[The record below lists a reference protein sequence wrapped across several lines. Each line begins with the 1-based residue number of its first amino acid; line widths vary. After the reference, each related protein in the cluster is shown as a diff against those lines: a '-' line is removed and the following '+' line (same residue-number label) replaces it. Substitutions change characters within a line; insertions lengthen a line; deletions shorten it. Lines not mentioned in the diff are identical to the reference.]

1 MRLREGDEVEAM
13 RRLIA
18 PLGLL
23 IMLSGGV
30 TIAATRAGSAAEVL
44 GQIEAQARD
53 LTAHG
58 ARSESVSV
66 LQRALEMYGDTA
78 LRKQIEADIR
88 LYSLEGQ
95 PAPHLQAGMSIG
107 VRVPAAKELDGK
119 VVLLFFWASWC
130 PECKAESSII
140 AAVWEKYREHGL
152 VLIAPTQ
159 RYGFVDEGRPAAP
172 DQELRYIVHVR
183 DTYYPFRRQ
192 VPTPVTDAN
201 YKQYGVNSLPMHV
214 LIDRKGIIRL
224 YQPGRI
230 TLEELTAAIQRFL

>member
-1 MRLREGDEVEAM
+1 M
-13 RRLIA
+13 RRRIA

-23 IMLSGGV
+23 LVLSGGATV
-30 TIAATRAGSAAEVL
+30 AAGRSGSAGEAL
-44 GQIEAQARD
+44 GQIEAQAR
-53 LTAHG
+53 G
-58 ARSESVSV
+58 
-66 LQRALEMYGDTA
+66 
-78 LRKQIEADIR
+78 

-107 VRVPAAKELDGK
+107 GHVPAARELDGK

-130 PECKAESSII
+130 PECKAESSLI
-140 AAVWEKYREHGL
+140 AAASEKYRGQGL

-159 RYGFVDEGRPAAP
+159 RYGFVENGRPAAP
-172 DQELRYIVHVR
+172 DQELRYIAHVR
-183 DTYYPFRRQ
+183 DTYYPFLRQ

-201 YKQYGVNSLPMHV
+201 YKQYGVNAVPTHV

-230 TLEELTAAIQRFL
+230 TSENLAAAIQRLL